1 MKGKVDILKTT
12 KRCWRKLQNIEIN
25 GKKIQSYEGVNSIKV
40 AILSKFI
47 YVFKVNS
54 IKILGG
60 IFTEIRKL
68 ILKFIEAQKIQKH

>member
-12 KRCWRKLQNIEIN
+12 KRCWRKLQKIEIN
-25 GKKIQSYEGVNSIKV
+25 GKKTQSYEGVNSIKV